1 MSIQIRS
8 KLPSIGTTIFSVMS
22 HKAREHGAINLSQ
35 GFPDFPVPERLREL
49 LAEAVAAGHNQYA
62 PLMGERLLREAIA
75 VKAHSLYG
83 RRVDVDTEITVTSG
97 ATEALFAAI
106 SAVVRP
112 GDEVIVFDP
121 AYDAYEPAVTLAG
134 GRVRHLPLCPPDFR
148 VDWDQ
153 VHGTLTAHTRLII
166 LNSPHNPTGAVFEP
180 ADLEALAQIIRDTN
194 VLVLGDEVYEH
205 IVFDQRQH
213 QSLLCHP
220 ELAARS
226 FVVSSFGKTYHCT
239 GWKVGY
245 CIAPQALTAEL
256 RKVHQ
261 YLTFSTM
268 TPAQIAFAR
277 FMSEEPEHHRQ
288 LPAFYQA
295 KRDLFCAIVQQSRF
309 RLSPARGTYFQLL
322 DYSELSDHG
331 DVAYA
336 DHLTA
341 NAGVASIPISVFYQH
356 PPPRQRLLRFC
367 FAKADPTLEQA
378 GARLCAL

>member
-1 MSIQIRS
+1 MPIPIQS
-8 KLPSIGTTIFSVMS
+8 KLPRIGTTIFSVMS
-22 HKAREHGAINLSQ
+22 QKALEHGAINLSQ

-62 PLMGERLLREAIA
+62 PLMGERVLREAIA
-75 VKAHSLYG
+75 AKARSLYG
-83 RRVDVDTEITVTSG
+83 YRADVDTEITVTSG

-134 GRVRHLPLCPPDFR
+134 GRVRHVPLCPPDFQ
-148 VDWDQ
+148 VDWDR
-153 VHGTLTAHTRLII
+153 VRDTLTASTRLII
-166 LNSPHNPTGAVFEP
+166 LNSPHNPTGAVFEAP
-180 ADLEALAQIIRDTN
+180 DLEALAQITRDTD
-194 VLVLGDEVYEH
+194 VLLLGDEVYEH
-205 IVFDQRQH
+205 IVFDRRQH
-213 QSLLCHP
+213 QSLLRHP

-245 CIAPQALTAEL
+245 CIAPQGLTAEL

-277 FMSEEPEHHRQ
+277 FMSEGPEYYRQ

-295 KRDLFCAIVQQSRF
+295 KRDRFCDVLQRSRF

-322 DYSELSDHG
+322 DYSELSDRG

-341 NAGVASIPISVFYQH
+341 TAGVASIPISVFYQQ
-356 PPPRQRLLRFC
+356 PPPQQRLLRFC
-367 FAKADPTLEQA
+367 FAKADSTLEQA